1 MGCWFEGLVR
11 PSEADN
17 PFNPTNSHTT
27 FMRLILLLLALV
39 FAGCASSVKQAVE
52 IQPVKFAER
61 PKNIILLIGDGMA
74 LAQVSAGIYWAGV
87 GKSAFEQFPN
97 VGFHKSHSCDDYVT
111 DSAAGA
117 TAFSCGQKTTNNA
130 IAVLPPDN
138 RPCTTILEDLSARG
152 HATGMV
158 VTCSAPHATP
168 ASFIAH
174 REIRAFTEDIALDYL
189 KTPFDC
195 FIGGGEH
202 FFNNRPDRLN
212 LEDSLRQR
220 GYVIR
225 RGTTFGRLPLDGS
238 APFMLFTADREP
250 MTASAGRRYLPEAT
264 RVAAQFL
271 QKRSDKGFFLMVEG
285 SQIDWAC
292 HANDANWLRAE
303 MLDFDKTIKQALEFA
318 ASNGETLVI
327 VTGDHEC
334 GGLALTE
341 GPIKSDFQPVFSCRL
356 HTAALVPVF
365 AYGPKAELFTGLYD
379 NTDIYGKMR
388 AALGIE

>member
-1 MGCWFEGLVR
+1 
-11 PSEADN
+11 
-17 PFNPTNSHTT
+17 
-27 FMRLILLLLALV
+27 MRLILLPLLLLIIS
-39 FAGCASSVKQAVE
+39 GCASPGKPNTES
-52 IQPVKFAER
+52 QPVKFAAR

-74 LAQVSAGIYWAGV
+74 LSQASAGIYWIGV
-87 GKSAFEQFPN
+87 GKTSFERFPV
-97 VGFHKSHSCDDYVT
+97 VGFHKSHSSNDLVT

-117 TAFSCGQKTTNNA
+117 TAFSCGQKTTNGT
-130 IAVLPPDN
+130 IGMLQPGN
-138 RPCTTILEDLSARG
+138 RPCRTILEDLDSIG
-152 HATGMV
+152 YATGMV

-189 KTPFDC
+189 KTNLDC

-202 FFNNRPDRLN
+202 YFNDRPDHLN
-212 LEDSLRQR
+212 LEDSLKKN

-225 RGTTFGRLPLDGS
+225 RGTSLRGLPLDGS

-250 MTASAGRRYLPEAT
+250 PTASADRHYLPVAT
-264 RVAAQFL
+264 RAVCEYL

-292 HANDANWLRAE
+292 HANDRNWLRAE
-303 MLDFDKTIKQALEFA
+303 LTDFDKTIKQALDFA
-318 ASNGETLVI
+318 ASNGETLVL

-341 GPIKSDFQPVFSCRL
+341 GQSRREFKPVFAARL
-356 HTAALVPVF
+356 HTAALVPVY
-365 AYGPKAELFTGLYD
+365 AYGPLAERFSGIYD
-379 NTDIYGKMR
+379 NTEIYSKMWST
-388 AALGIE
+388 LGIR

>member
-1 MGCWFEGLVR
+1 
-11 PSEADN
+11 
-17 PFNPTNSHTT
+17 
-27 FMRLILLLLALV
+27 MRLILLPFVLI
-39 FAGCASSVKQAVE
+39 FAGCASPGKQTVDT
-52 IQPVKFAER
+52 QVVKFSER

-74 LAQVSAGIYWAGV
+74 LSQVSAGIYWMGV
-87 GKSAFEQFPN
+87 GKTAFERFPV
-97 VGFHKSHSCDDYVT
+97 VGFHKSHSCDDLVT

-117 TAFSCGQKTTNNA
+117 TAFSCGQKTLNNA
-130 IAVLPPDN
+130 IGVLPPN
-138 RPCTTILEDLSARG
+138 NKPCTTILEDLDARG
-152 HATGMV
+152 YATGMV

-202 FFNNRPDRLN
+202 FFNDRPDKLN
-212 LEDSLRQR
+212 LEDTLAKR

-225 RGTTFGRLPLDGS
+225 RGTGFGKLPLDGS

-250 MTASAGRRYLPEAT
+250 PTASAMRRYLPPAT
-264 RVAAQFL
+264 RVACNFL
-271 QKRSDKGFFLMVEG
+271 QKRSEKGFFLMVEG

-292 HANDANWLRAE
+292 HANDATWLRAE
-303 MLDFDKTIKQALEFA
+303 MLDFDSAIKQALEFA
-318 ASNGETLVI
+318 ASNGETLVL

-341 GPIKSDFQPVFSCRL
+341 GPDRKSFKPVFSCKL

-379 NTDIYGKMR
+379 NTEIYGKMR
-388 AALGIE
+388 QALGLQQ

>member
-1 MGCWFEGLVR
+1 
-11 PSEADN
+11 
-17 PFNPTNSHTT
+17 
-27 FMRLILLLLALV
+27 MRLILLLCVLI
-39 FAGCASSVKQAVE
+39 FAGCASPGKQTVDT
-52 IQPVKFAER
+52 QVVKFAER

-74 LAQVSAGIYWAGV
+74 LSQVSAGIYWIGV
-87 GKSAFEQFPN
+87 GKTAFERFPV
-97 VGFHKSHSCDDYVT
+97 VGFHKSHSCDDLVT

-117 TAFSCGQKTTNNA
+117 TAFSCGQKTINNA
-130 IAVLPPDN
+130 IGVLPPN
-138 RPCTTILEDLSARG
+138 NKPCTTILEDLDARG
-152 HATGMV
+152 YATGMV

-202 FFNNRPDRLN
+202 FFNERPDKLN
-212 LEDSLRQR
+212 LEDTLTKR

-225 RGTTFGRLPLDGS
+225 RGTGFGKLPLDGS
-238 APFMLFTADREP
+238 APFMLFTANREP
-250 MTASAGRRYLPEAT
+250 PTASATRRYLPPAT
-264 RVAAQFL
+264 RVACNFL
-271 QKRSDKGFFLMVEG
+271 QKRSEKGFFLMVEG

-292 HANDANWLRAE
+292 HANDATWLRAE
-303 MLDFDKTIKQALEFA
+303 MLDFDNTIKQALEFA

-341 GPIKSDFQPVFSCRL
+341 GPDRKSFKPVFSCKL

-379 NTDIYGKMR
+379 NTEIYGKMR
-388 AALGIE
+388 LALGLQQ

>member
-1 MGCWFEGLVR
+1 
-11 PSEADN
+11 
-17 PFNPTNSHTT
+17 
-27 FMRLILLLLALV
+27 MRLILLLWTFI
-39 FAGCASSVKQAVE
+39 FAGCSSVGKQSVE
-52 IQPVKFAER
+52 KQPVKFAER

-74 LAQVSAGIYWAGV
+74 LSHISAGIYWSGV
-87 GKSAFEQFPN
+87 GKSVFERFPV
-97 VGFHKSHSCDDYVT
+97 VGFHKSHSCDDLVT

-117 TAFSCGQKTTNNA
+117 TAFSCGQKTINNA
-130 IAVLPPDN
+130 IGVLPPDN
-138 RPCTTILEDLSARG
+138 RPCTTILEDLDSRG
-152 HATGMV
+152 YATGMV
-158 VTCSAPHATP
+158 VSCSAPHATP

-202 FFNNRPDRLN
+202 FFNDRPDRLN
-212 LEDSLRQR
+212 LEDSLKQR

-225 RGTTFGRLPLDGS
+225 RGTSMNRLPLDGS

-250 MTASAGRRYLPEAT
+250 PTASDTRHYLPPAT
-264 RVAAQFL
+264 RTACEFL

-292 HANDANWLRAE
+292 HANDRNWLRAE
-303 MLDFDKTIKQALEFA
+303 MLDFDKTIREALAFA

-334 GGLALTE
+334 GGLALVETIDKK
-341 GPIKSDFQPVFSCRL
+341 GFDVKFSCRL
-356 HTAALVPVF
+356 HTASLVPVL
-365 AYGPKAELFTGLYD
+365 AYGPQSGLFTGIYD
-379 NTDIYGKMR
+379 NTGIYGKMR
-388 AALGIE
+388 EALGVK

>member
-1 MGCWFEGLVR
+1 
-11 PSEADN
+11 
-17 PFNPTNSHTT
+17 
-27 FMRLILLLLALV
+27 MRLILLPLV
-39 FAGCASSVKQAVE
+39 LIFAGCASSSKQTLDL
-52 IQPVKFAER
+52 QTVKFAER

-74 LAQVSAGIYWAGV
+74 LSQVSAGIYWIGV
-87 GKSAFEQFPN
+87 GKTSFEQFPV
-97 VGFHKSHSCDDYVT
+97 VGFHKSHSCDDLVT

-117 TAFSCGQKTTNNA
+117 TAFSCGQKTLNNA
-130 IAVLPPDN
+130 IGVLPPDN
-138 RPCTTILEDLSARG
+138 KPCTTILEDLDSKG
-152 HATGMV
+152 YSTGMV
-158 VTCSAPHATP
+158 VSCSAPHATP

-174 REIRAFTEDIALDYL
+174 REIRAFTEEIALDYL

-195 FIGGGEH
+195 FIGGGEN
-202 FFNNRPDRLN
+202 FFNDRPDKLN
-212 LEDSLRQR
+212 LEDTLEQR

-225 RGTTFGRLPLDGS
+225 RGTGFGKLPLDGS

-250 MTASAGRRYLPEAT
+250 PMATEGRHYLPPAT
-264 RVAAQFL
+264 RVACDFL

-292 HANDANWLRAE
+292 HANDAGWLRAE
-303 MLDFDKTIKQALEFA
+303 LVDFDKTIKQALEFA

-341 GPIKSDFQPVFSCRL
+341 GGDKKSFNPVFSYKL

-365 AYGPKAELFTGLYD
+365 AYGPKAELFNGLYD
-379 NTDIYGKMR
+379 NTEI
-388 AALGIE
+388 